1 MRFFFLLF
9 FFSATLSRSHSLTC
23 TIKPVDT
30 DTQVSIEKVPIN
42 GVSVLSGLNF
52 LTAKMEKKGFL
63 SPRRKQAFRNNIR
76 CPKSGAVDCTTLI

>member
-9 FFSATLSRSHSLTC
+9 FFSASPSRSHSLTC
-23 TIKPVDT
+23 TIKPADT

-52 LTAKMEKKGFL
+52 
-63 SPRRKQAFRNNIR
+63 
-76 CPKSGAVDCTTLI
+76 